1 MNEEAIKRE
10 YIERPDEQVNLL
22 CSYTTRR
29 EGFLDILLS
38 KTILSSEETK
48 RLLGKVETHRGS
60 SMTIGGMETIC
71 DANYEIGFSTG
82 FVSFKYSDVSIRRRE
97 DYVGGLGI
105 LVPLGRILEHPNLG
119 FDHCSDKGGI
129 KDYKLNKEN
138 IHEAVHKARR
148 MGELYDD
155 GFGNVFEVGMRSKFD
170 ENMSSGFFKKVIQY
184 SRLELNGDDFVA
196 IPESEQDSIIDA
208 VQKRQEEY
216 EQFLNKID
224 KEDSEQLL
232 FKQID
237 GRNIFFAEES
247 IPFMKKL
254 TEPFKIEDLPIIW
267 YSQKNLDIAL
277 QYLAI
282 SG

>member
-10 YIERPDEQVNLL
+10 YIKRPEEQVNLL

-29 EGFLDILLS
+29 EGFLDMLLS
-38 KTILSSEETK
+38 KTLLSSEEAR
-48 RLLGKVETHRGS
+48 RLLGKVNTHRGS
-60 SMTIGGMETIC
+60 SMTKGGMETIC
-71 DANYEIGFSTG
+71 DTNYEISLSTG
-82 FVSFKYSDVSIRRRE
+82 FVSFKYSDPSIRRRE

-105 LVPLGRILEHPNLG
+105 LVPLEGILAYPDLR

-129 KDYKLNKEN
+129 KDYELNEEN

-155 GFGNVFEVGMRSKFD
+155 GFGNVFGVEMWSKFD

-184 SRLELNGDDFVA
+184 SRLELNGDILVA
-196 IPESEQDSIIDA
+196 IPESEQDSIMDS
-208 VQKRQEEY
+208 VQKRQEEH
-216 EQFLNKID
+216 EQFLSQIES
-224 KEDSEQLL
+224 EDSEQLL
-232 FKQID
+232 FQKID
-237 GRNIFFAEES
+237 GRNIYFAEES
-247 IPFMKKL
+247 IPFLKKL

-282 SG
+282 SR